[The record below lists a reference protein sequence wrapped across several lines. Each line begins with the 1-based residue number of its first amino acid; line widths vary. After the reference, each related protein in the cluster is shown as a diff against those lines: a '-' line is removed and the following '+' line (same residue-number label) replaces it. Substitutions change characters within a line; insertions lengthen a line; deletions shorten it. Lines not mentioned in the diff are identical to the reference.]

1 MQSIS
6 ASGKSESA
14 MANEMSQMKAT
25 AQEHLR
31 RDTKTGG
38 KWICT
43 CEACREIRSL
53 MGVDKMLDVRPLV
66 REIQN
71 LSERLDAVP
80 DGPERQ
86 KLLEQ
91 YLDLHDK
98 LAELVAK

>member
-1 MQSIS
+1 MTN
-6 ASGKSESA
+6 A
-14 MANEMSQMKAT
+14 MTQMKAT

-31 RDTKTGG
+31 RDTKAGG
-38 KWICT
+38 KWLCT
-43 CEACREIRSL
+43 CEACSEIRSL
-53 MGVDKMLDVRPLV
+53 MGMDKMLDVRPMV

-71 LSERLDAVP
+71 IGERLEALP

-86 KLLEQ
+86 NLLEQ